1 VILFGEPTIFRTI
14 RIHMEVTMPPLFA
27 GFLGEFNLQTLIA
40 VGSACVTGYFWL
52 VKMNRERAGLKLYRI
67 GDFKPDRLQC
77 GDVAGKEKATWYGD
91 ICIAN
96 PSSLPVAVV
105 GFRVQLMWRRK
116 WIDGKLVM
124 ERKDDVPWTVEP
136 LRVLA
141 RSFGCAFP
149 VEQGTTREQLLQ
161 PHKLRFSWTTVDGR
175 TQSQDIVTSVAAAM
189 PALRAA
195 A

>member
-1 VILFGEPTIFRTI
+1 
-14 RIHMEVTMPPLFA
+14 MPPLFA

-40 VGSACVTGYFWL
+40 VGSACVTAYFWL
-52 VKMNRERAGLKLYRI
+52 VKMNRDRAGLKLYRVA
-67 GDFKPDRLQC
+67 DFKPDRLQC
-77 GDVAGKEKATWYGD
+77 DDRPGKEKATWYGEVYL
-91 ICIAN
+91 AN
-96 PSSLPVAVV
+96 PSSLPIAVV
-105 GFRVQLMWRRK
+105 AFRVRLMWHGE

-124 ERKDDVPWTVEP
+124 ERKDDLPWTVEP

-149 VEQGTTREQLLQ
+149 VPQGTTREQLMQ
-161 PHKLRFSWTTVDGR
+161 PHKLRFAWTTVDGR
-175 TQSQDIVTSVAAAM
+175 KQCQDVDTCVTAAV